1 MGNYDSMN
9 MLHLLDLPKRKKEK
23 VQMERYKNW
32 CTLEF
37 ELETKGPF
45 DWEMKK
51 WEEMEKWRDK
61 KNFSSPSSCLIGKV
75 EKQSNRKLFCLVE
88 KKNERI
94 KNVYII

>member
-75 EKQSNRKLFCLVE
+75 EK
-88 KKNERI
+88 
-94 KNVYII
+94 